1 MWSTFLNNWNRFS
14 VCKCFPPFIYSIVLE
29 CFRWKSVIFNLLP
42 ATGIPQAE
50 QRKKIIL
57 KVKPPDFSVIVPA
70 EVFSHA
76 GKSTFIFYG
85 RPFSGRLIFVFGGK
99 HPPKGRLMII
109 TDTTSEKVW
118 NWWRKYFIDRH
129 L

>member
-1 MWSTFLNNWNRFS
+1 M
-14 VCKCFPPFIYSIVLE
+14 
-29 CFRWKSVIFNLLP
+29 IFNLLP
-42 ATGIPQAE
+42 ETGIPQAE

-85 RPFSGRLIFVFGGK
+85 RPFSGRLIFVFGGES
-99 HPPKGRLMII
+99 
-109 TDTTSEKVW
+109 TSENKINDYYRYYIEKGVELMTKIFH
-118 NWWRKYFIDRH
+118 R
-129 L
+129 